1 MMTYALGTSKNSKPN
16 GQHRKTEI
24 KKKKSSAVI
33 DITLMRK
40 IHTHVITMTG
50 KSGYIVFKK
59 IIMMTKKINSKE
71 LGIQLKCN
79 VIIHVL
85 LKYSYLSISHP
96 QLFLLT

>member
-33 DITLMRK
+33 TLVRK

-50 KSGYIVFKK
+50 KSGYIVF
-59 IIMMTKKINSKE
+59 
-71 LGIQLKCN
+71 
-79 VIIHVL
+79 
-85 LKYSYLSISHP
+85 
-96 QLFLLT
+96 

>member
-1 MMTYALGTSKNSKPN
+1 MMTYYALGTSKNSKPN

-50 KSGYIVFKK
+50 KSGYIVF
-59 IIMMTKKINSKE
+59 
-71 LGIQLKCN
+71 
-79 VIIHVL
+79 
-85 LKYSYLSISHP
+85 
-96 QLFLLT
+96 